1 MERLLLK
8 KREFKHADRDDTQKA
23 QREHM
28 QPHNA
33 EAQLPLTCA
42 RMDLYS
48 CLIRFASCTSA
59 VYLSRV

>member
-1 MERLLLK
+1 MPTETTSR
-8 KREFKHADRDDTQKA
+8 RHHAQ
-23 QREHM
+23 HM
-28 QPHNA
+28 QPHTA
-33 EAQLPLTCA
+33 EALLPLTCA